1 MEVITPDTLV
11 DALKRFR
18 ERGDA
23 KWVDEEELEEQAKDI
38 VDNYLS
44 DKTGLNEDDMNDILG
59 L

>member
-1 MEVITPDTLV
+1 MEVITPDALV
-11 DALKRFR
+11 DALKKFR
-18 ERGDA
+18 KRGDD
-23 KWVDEEELEEQAKDI
+23 KWVDQNELEEQAKDI